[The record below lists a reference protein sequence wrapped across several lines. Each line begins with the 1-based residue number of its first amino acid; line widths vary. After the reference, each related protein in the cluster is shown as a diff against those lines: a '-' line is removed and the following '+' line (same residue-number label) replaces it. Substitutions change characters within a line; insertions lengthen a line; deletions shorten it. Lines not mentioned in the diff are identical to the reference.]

1 MFEVLFGWRKT
12 KKCKRLVKRVMCRL
26 KLLKNKRESIVRQL
40 REDIAQ
46 LIQRGQEHSAFSRV
60 EQLCRDQNINAAYDL
75 IEHYSEFILLNI
87 SYIRRNRDC
96 PNDISEAVS
105 SLIYASARCGDLPE
119 LLKLRKLFGERYGQK
134 LSMCASELLAGNRV
148 NDQIIEKLST
158 KSIADD
164 VKYCVLRDIAANKNF
179 QLEPKDDGGLAMEQ
193 HQVGG
198 LFLKNCEPQ
207 HRHESTPIYSHKPNH
222 RLNADAEPT
231 VLQIAAAKL
240 KPLHNWR
247 VDEGLVELEKLEH
260 QESIRKLER
269 NINGEASESSSNLSD
284 RSTIYPNDI
293 EEFKPRINDVVDRD
307 QRLFRFNSTP
317 SHLANNHASTT
328 VDEVCLS
335 DHECDG
341 GFTRVS
347 MEPFEVYDGKTSS
360 RASSRRRKSSR
371 KRLRRRYHSSILL
384 TSSSGN
390 ADHVLYYGQLV
401 GCYQDDVLSQKSHHQ
416 RKYRKKMSVVESPSS
431 SVISHRSALKASDD
445 KLRLAY
451 YLERTLGS
459 SAFQHDM
466 DIDCILKDVYQIM
479 SPRLRSSSITSM
491 KSSYKD
497 SKLGA
502 IGNENARPQHSTKE
516 EASMSSATSTTSKSF
531 GKVTSGNQMD
541 GYHEMC
547 YEAPNST
554 RVGFASHNSCSSTSS
569 SSTQTILRPPYLRTM
584 TMPLERPK
592 APSHQIIRSISCASQ
607 QSNHSS
613 NSSSSSCSHVH
624 PKLPNYIDL
633 AIRFKALKEE
643 GVQNSRSEVCIG
655 LGRA

>member
-1 MFEVLFGWRKT
+1 MQEIGEASDVPVEAVEEQERVDCEAVTELEIVEDYLIAMSLEMFGV
-12 KKCKRLVKRVMCRL
+12 
-26 KLLKNKRESIVRQL
+26 
-40 REDIAQ
+40 
-46 LIQRGQEHSAFSRV
+46 V

-134 LSMCASELLAGNRV
+134 LSMCATELLAGNRV
-148 NDQIIEKLST
+148 NDQIIDKLST

-164 VKYCVLRDIAANKNF
+164 VKYRVLRDIGANNSF
-179 QLEPKDDGGLAMEQ
+179 QVEQPKDDGGFAMEQ

-198 LFLKNCEPQ
+198 LLSKNCEWQ
-207 HRHESTPIYSHKPNH
+207 RRHESIPIQSHKPNH
-222 RLNADAEPT
+222 QLNAGVEST
-231 VLQIAAAKL
+231 VQQIAAAKFEHL
-240 KPLHNWR
+240 DSR
-247 VDEGLVELEKLEH
+247 QVDEISSVELEKLEH
-260 QESIRKLER
+260 LSSIRKSER
-269 NINGEASESSSNLSD
+269 IKGETSECSSNLSD
-284 RSTIYPNDI
+284 RSTIYANDI
-293 EEFKPRINDVVDRD
+293 EEFKPRIKNVADRD

-335 DHECDG
+335 DQCDDG
-341 GFTRVS
+341 GFPRVP
-347 MEPFEVYDGKTSS
+347 MEPYEVYDGKTSS

-371 KRLRRRYHSSILL
+371 KRLRRRCHSSVLL
-384 TSSSGN
+384 TSSAANS
-390 ADHVLYYGQLV
+390 DHVLYYGKLV
-401 GCYQDDVLSQKSHHQ
+401 GCSQDDVLGQKSHPQ

-431 SVISHRSALKASDD
+431 SVISHGSTSKASD

-451 YLERTLGS
+451 YLRRTLGS
-459 SAFQHDM
+459 TAFQRDM
-466 DIDCILKDVYQIM
+466 DIDCFLKDVYQIM
-479 SPRLRSSSITSM
+479 SPRQCSSSTTSM
-491 KSSYKD
+491 KSSYKG

-502 IGNENARPQHSTKE
+502 VGNENSRRQHSTKE
-516 EASMSSATSTTSKSF
+516 EASMSSATSTNCRSF
-531 GKVTSGNQMD
+531 RKVTSGNQID
-541 GYHEMC
+541 GYHEMR
-547 YEAPNST
+547 YEALNR
-554 RVGFASHNSCSSTSS
+554 RVGFASRNSCSSTTSP
-569 SSTQTILRPPYLRTM
+569 STRTILKPPYLRAM
-584 TMPLERPK
+584 TMPVDRPK

-624 PKLPNYIDL
+624 PKLPDYNDL

-643 GVQNSRSEVCIG
+643 RKQNSRSEVCIG